1 MQADVVFKEA
11 LHLSPVDRVR
21 LMDLL
26 LGSFNAQH
34 STVHEQAW
42 ANHAEQVCDEV
53 DAGAK
58 LYSLESVLGEL
69 NQ

>member
-1 MQADVVFKEA
+1 MQADIVFKEA
-11 LHLSPVDRVR
+11 LQLSPVDRVR

-26 LGSFNAQH
+26 LGSFNAPH
-34 STVHEQAW
+34 SAEYDQAW
-42 ANHAEQVCDEV
+42 ANHAEQICDEV

>member
-1 MQADVVFKEA
+1 MQAESVFKEA
-11 LHLSPVDRVR
+11 LHLSPVDKVR

-26 LGSFNAQH
+26 LGSFNASQ
-34 STVHEQAW
+34 TGGHEQAW
-42 ANHAEQVCDEV
+42 AEHAERVCDEV

-69 NQ
+69 NR